1 MNTKNKNY
9 KKLLECN
16 RNIERL
22 RHSIRNLGYE
32 KLEKPYQDGWFAN
45 WLVREDIIKGGKFED
60 VEFIVEHLSVGVY
73 SPTKDLKV
81 WCKDEKRYQYLK
93 PDFKV
98 IKSHE
103 YEQLDPKIKRW
114 FVLENSKENFNN
126 WFVPIK
132 RYKPLIPE
140 WMLFSQVDKNWV
152 THKKVVDGLLEQEL
166 AEFESL
172 HEVLLDHRHWTCGVK
187 SAKPYKKDRNS
198 RFRRKNKTIVKDYY
212 MNGDYDVNLPIIKK
226 NILYDM
232 W

>member
-140 WMLFSQVDKNWV
+140 WI
-152 THKKVVDGLLEQEL
+152 
-166 AEFESL
+166 
-172 HEVLLDHRHWTCGVK
+172 HEVLLNHRHWTCGVK